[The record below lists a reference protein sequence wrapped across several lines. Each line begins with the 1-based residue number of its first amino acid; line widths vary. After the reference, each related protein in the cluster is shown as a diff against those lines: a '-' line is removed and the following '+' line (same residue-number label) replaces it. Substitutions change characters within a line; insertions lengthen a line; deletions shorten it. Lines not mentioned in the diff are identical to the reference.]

1 MGEVWKARN
10 LNEIIADYQF
20 LVSMLKDYR
29 RIVESGNCNI
39 CAWKKRCDFVPEPG
53 QLVRYNCPYY
63 EGVNN

>member
-20 LVSMLKDYR
+20 LVSILKDYKK
-29 RIVESGNCNI
+29 IFESGNCNI

-53 QLVRYNCPYY
+53 QLVCYNCPFY

>member
-20 LVSMLKDYR
+20 LVSILKDYR

-39 CAWKKRCDFVPEPG
+39 CAWKKQCDLVPEPG
-53 QLVRYNCPYY
+53 QPVRYNCPYY
-63 EGVNN
+63 EEE